1 MGDGRSW
8 CLESLAVCL
17 RRIAGWGEV
26 FQSVSARCMDLP
38 MSYLGENGLQANR
51 RRESGRRLFG
61 IGAWSKSATRRC
73 AVHKNPPGWGRG
85 WRRINQNQ
93 FKKVNASIGC
103 GLHQRNMEFL
113 MIINNVIAMYIKQNC
128 VMLILFARNGLMLKI
143 EDISSFSGV

>member
-1 MGDGRSW
+1 MGDGRTW
-8 CLESLAVCL
+8 CLESLAVYL

-51 RRESGRRLFG
+51 RRESGRRLLGFG
-61 IGAWSKSATRRC
+61 TWAKSATRRC
-73 AVHKNPPGWGRG
+73 AVHKNPSGWGRW

-93 FKKVNASIGC
+93 YKKVNASIGC
-103 GLHQRNMEFL
+103 GQHQKNMEFL
-113 MIINNVIAMYIKQNC
+113 MIINNGIAMYIKQNC
-128 VMLILFARNGLMLKI
+128 VILILFARNGQLLKI

>member
-1 MGDGRSW
+1 MGDGRAW
-8 CLESLAVCL
+8 CLESLAVHL
-17 RRIAGWGEV
+17 SRMAWWGEA

-38 MSYLGENGLQANR
+38 MFYLGENGLQANR

-61 IGAWSKSATRRC
+61 IVAWVKSATRRC

-93 FKKVNASIGC
+93 YKKVNASIGC

-113 MIINNVIAMYIKQNC
+113 MIINNVIAMCIKQNC
-128 VMLILFARNGLMLKI
+128 VMLILFARNGQMLKI

>member
-8 CLESLAVCL
+8 CLESLAVHL
-17 RRIAGWGEV
+17 SRMAGWGEV
-26 FQSVSARCMDLP
+26 FQSISARCMDLP

-61 IGAWSKSATRRC
+61 IGAWLKSATRRC

-93 FKKVNASIGC
+93 YKKVNASIGC
-103 GLHQRNMEFL
+103 GTHQKNKEFL
-113 MIINNVIAMYIKQNC
+113 MMINNGIVMYIKQNK
-128 VMLILFARNGLMLKI
+128 VILILFARNEKMLKI

>member
-1 MGDGRSW
+1 MGDCRAW
-8 CLESLAVCL
+8 CLESLAVHL
-17 RRIAGWGEV
+17 SRMAGWGEV

-61 IGAWSKSATRRC
+61 IGARSKSATRCC

-93 FKKVNASIGC
+93 YKKVNASIGC
-103 GLHQRNMEFL
+103 GQHQKDMEFL
-113 MIINNVIAMYIKQNC
+113 MIINNGIAIYIKQNC
-128 VMLILFARNGLMLKI
+128 VILILFARNGQLLKV

>member
-1 MGDGRSW
+1 MRDGRAW
-8 CLESLAVCL
+8 CLESLAVHL
-17 RRIAGWGEV
+17 RRMAGWGEV
-26 FQSVSARCMDLP
+26 FQSVSARYMDLP

-51 RRESGRRLFG
+51 RRESGRRLLGF
-61 IGAWSKSATRRC
+61 GAWAKSATRRC
-73 AVHKNPPGWGRG
+73 AVHKNPSGWVRR

-93 FKKVNASIGC
+93 YKKVNASIGS

-128 VMLILFARNGLMLKI
+128 VMLILFARNGQMLKI